1 MCEDS
6 TCIFFIYFLI
16 LYNVNFAKRP
26 KRGIY
31 EEIPLFVKSHNG
43 APLCTGEKPQ
53 LALYVFFIPLTFS
66 NYIRTHIGLRPYHMT
81 MVP

>member
-43 APLCTGEKPQ
+43 APLCTVRVFGVGIKRPQ
-53 LALYVFFIPLTFS
+53 NKIKLEVTRRFVLY
-66 NYIRTHIGLRPYHMT
+66 
-81 MVP
+81 